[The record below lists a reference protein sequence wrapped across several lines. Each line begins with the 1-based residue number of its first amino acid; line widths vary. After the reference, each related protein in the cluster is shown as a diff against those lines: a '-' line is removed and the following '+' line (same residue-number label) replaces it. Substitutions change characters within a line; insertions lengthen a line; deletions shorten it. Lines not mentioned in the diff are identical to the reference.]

1 MHISYISHAYLGHI
15 SGIRQVHIH
24 VSHVYLGQISVK
36 YLTLITL
43 QGKRITKILFLI
55 NKNLLKMIALPCQ
68 AQAKTSSSQ
77 LTFSTKPNHPP
88 PHNKLSQAA

>member
-36 YLTLITL
+36 YLTFITL
-43 QGKRITKILFLI
+43 QEKRITKILFLI
-55 NKNLLKMIALPCQ
+55 NKNLLKMIAFALPGSG
-68 AQAKTSSSQ
+68 KDQ
-77 LTFSTKPNHPP
+77 LIPINILHQTQPP
-88 PHNKLSQAA
+88 TTP